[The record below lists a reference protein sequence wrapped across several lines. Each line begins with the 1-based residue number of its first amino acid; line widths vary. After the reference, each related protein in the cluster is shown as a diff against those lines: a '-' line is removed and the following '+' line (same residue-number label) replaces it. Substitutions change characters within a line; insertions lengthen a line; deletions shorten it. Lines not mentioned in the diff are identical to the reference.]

1 MKFEQK
7 LKIIVLILIIVL
19 VSLMSFGGLFIQNN
33 GKMVNLLPNY
43 IKGMDLKGYRYITL
57 EVAEDEE
64 HNHDNEEEKVE
75 ESAQTAEQ
83 QTEVDAKKDFINAKK
98 IIEKRLKE
106 MNVAQ
111 YTVAQDEQT
120 GRIIINMVEDTATD
134 TVIQYLYTTG
144 NLTIE
149 DPEGNVL
156 LDSSQIKQVKTMY
169 ANTNNGTSIY
179 LNIEFN
185 KEGKEILRNIS
196 NEYRIPENTEE
207 DTEEKA
213 TENVEENTE
222 EKATENVEENT
233 EESKEVTIKIDG
245 AKVLSTQFEKE
256 ITNGSIQLSVGGATT
271 SQAELQTYAKEAG
284 YVEKILNNGALP
296 VEYEVTAN
304 RYVKS
309 NITAD
314 TYSIGIIALTVI
326 VLGAMIYLIV
336 RYKKNGLLSSIA
348 YIGYIAVLLLVI
360 RYTNVII
367 TIEGIFGLI
376 ISLAINYIIN
386 IYILNYINKA
396 TDKEEVETNFNR
408 GFVKIS
414 IALIPV
420 LILSVILI
428 LTSWLQIYSFA
439 MIIFWGLAIAIIWNI
454 ILTKTLILNSIKE

>member
-64 HNHDNEEEKVE
+64 NDHDNEEEKVE
-75 ESAQTAEQ
+75 ESAQTKEQ

-120 GRIIINMVEDTATD
+120 GRVVINMVEDTATD

-149 DPEGNVL
+149 DPDGNVL

-207 DTEEKA
+207 DTEEKT
-213 TENVEENTE
+213 TENV
-222 EKATENVEENT
+222 KENT

-245 AKVLSTQFEKE
+245 AKVLSTQLEKE

-314 TYSIGIIALTVI
+314 TYPIGIIVLTVI

>member
-75 ESAQTAEQ
+75 ESAQTKEQ

-120 GRIIINMVEDTATD
+120 GRVVINMVEDTATD

-149 DPEGNVL
+149 DPDGNVL

-207 DTEEKA
+207 DTEED
-213 TENVEENTE
+213 TE

>member
-64 HNHDNEEEKVE
+64 NDHDNEEEKVE
-75 ESAQTAEQ
+75 ESAQTKEQ

-207 DTEEKA
+207 DTEEKT
-213 TENVEENTE
+213 TENV
-222 EKATENVEENT
+222 KENT

-314 TYSIGIIALTVI
+314 TYPIGIIVLTVI

>member
-64 HNHDNEEEKVE
+64 NDHDNEEEKVE
-75 ESAQTAEQ
+75 ESAQTKEQ

-120 GRIIINMVEDTATD
+120 GRVVINMVEDTATD
-134 TVIQYLYTTG
+134 IVIQYLYTTG

-149 DPEGNVL
+149 DPDGNVL

-207 DTEEKA
+207 DTEEKT
-213 TENVEENTE
+213 TENV
-222 EKATENVEENT
+222 KENT

-314 TYSIGIIALTVI
+314 TYPIGIIVLTVI

>member
-75 ESAQTAEQ
+75 ESAQTKEQ

-120 GRIIINMVEDTATD
+120 GRVVINMVEDTATD

-207 DTEEKA
+207 DTEEKT
-213 TENVEENTE
+213 TENV
-222 EKATENVEENT
+222 KENT

-314 TYSIGIIALTVI
+314 TYPIGIIVLTVI

>member
-75 ESAQTAEQ
+75 ESAQTKEQ

-120 GRIIINMVEDTATD
+120 GRVVINMVEDTATD

-222 EKATENVEENT
+222 E
-233 EESKEVTIKIDG
+233 SKEVTIKIDG

-314 TYSIGIIALTVI
+314 TYPIGIIVLTVI

>member
-33 GKMVNLLPNY
+33 GKMVNLITNY

-120 GRIIINMVEDTATD
+120 GRIIINMVADTATD
-134 TVIQYLYTTG
+134 TVIQYLYATG

-207 DTEEKA
+207 D
-213 TENVEENTE
+213 TE

-314 TYSIGIIALTVI
+314 TYPIGIIVLTVI

>member
-120 GRIIINMVEDTATD
+120 GRVVINMVEDTATD

-149 DPEGNVL
+149 DPDGNVL

-207 DTEEKA
+207 DTEED
-213 TENVEENTE
+213 TE

>member
-75 ESAQTAEQ
+75 ESAQTKEQ

-134 TVIQYLYTTG
+134 TVIQYLYATG

-207 DTEEKA
+207 D
-213 TENVEENTE
+213 TE

-314 TYSIGIIALTVI
+314 TYSIGIIVLTVI

>member
-64 HNHDNEEEKVE
+64 NDHDNEEEKVE
-75 ESAQTAEQ
+75 ESAQTKEQ

-120 GRIIINMVEDTATD
+120 GRVVINMVEDTATD
-134 TVIQYLYTTG
+134 TAIQYLYTTG

-207 DTEEKA
+207 DTEEKT
-213 TENVEENTE
+213 TENV
-222 EKATENVEENT
+222 KENT

-314 TYSIGIIALTVI
+314 TYPIGIIVLTVI

>member
-120 GRIIINMVEDTATD
+120 GRVVINMVEDTATD

-149 DPEGNVL
+149 DPDGNVL

-207 DTEEKA
+207 D
-213 TENVEENTE
+213 TE

-314 TYSIGIIALTVI
+314 TYPIGIIVLTVI

>member
-64 HNHDNEEEKVE
+64 NDHDNEEEKVE
-75 ESAQTAEQ
+75 ESAQTKEQ

-120 GRIIINMVEDTATD
+120 GRVVINMVEDTATD

-149 DPEGNVL
+149 DPDGNVL

-207 DTEEKA
+207 DTEEKT
-213 TENVEENTE
+213 TENV
-222 EKATENVEENT
+222 KENT

-314 TYSIGIIALTVI
+314 TYPIGIIVLTVI
-326 VLGAMIYLIV
+326 VLGTMIYLIV

>member
-106 MNVAQ
+106 MNAAQ

-149 DPEGNVL
+149 DPDGNVL

-207 DTEEKA
+207 DTEEKT
-213 TENVEENTE
+213 TENV
-222 EKATENVEENT
+222 KENT

-314 TYSIGIIALTVI
+314 TYPIGIIVLTVI

>member
-75 ESAQTAEQ
+75 ESAQTKEQ

-149 DPEGNVL
+149 DPDGNVL

-207 DTEEKA
+207 DTEEKT
-213 TENVEENTE
+213 TENV
-222 EKATENVEENT
+222 KENT

-314 TYSIGIIALTVI
+314 TYPIGIIVLTVI

>member
-75 ESAQTAEQ
+75 ESAQTKEQ

-120 GRIIINMVEDTATD
+120 GRVVINMVEDTATD

-149 DPEGNVL
+149 DPDGNVL

-207 DTEEKA
+207 D
-213 TENVEENTE
+213 TE

-314 TYSIGIIALTVI
+314 TYPIGIIVLTVI

>member
-64 HNHDNEEEKVE
+64 NDHDNEEEKVE
-75 ESAQTAEQ
+75 ESAQTKEQ

-120 GRIIINMVEDTATD
+120 GRVVINMVEDTATD

-149 DPEGNVL
+149 DPDGNVL

-207 DTEEKA
+207 DTEEKT
-213 TENVEENTE
+213 TENV
-222 EKATENVEENT
+222 KENT

-314 TYSIGIIALTVI
+314 TYPIGIIVLTVI

-336 RYKKNGLLSSIA
+336 RYKKNGLLSSIE

>member
-149 DPEGNVL
+149 DPDGNVL

-207 DTEEKA
+207 DTEEKT
-213 TENVEENTE
+213 TENV
-222 EKATENVEENT
+222 KENT

-314 TYSIGIIALTVI
+314 TYPIGIIVLTVI

>member
-64 HNHDNEEEKVE
+64 NDHDNEEEKVE
-75 ESAQTAEQ
+75 ESAQTKEQ

-120 GRIIINMVEDTATD
+120 GRVVINMVEDTATD
-134 TVIQYLYTTG
+134 TVVQYLYTTG

-149 DPEGNVL
+149 DPDGNVL

-207 DTEEKA
+207 DTEEKT
-213 TENVEENTE
+213 TENV
-222 EKATENVEENT
+222 KENT

-314 TYSIGIIALTVI
+314 TYPIGIIVLTVI

>member
-207 DTEEKA
+207 D
-213 TENVEENTE
+213 TE

>member
-1 MKFEQK
+1 M
-7 LKIIVLILIIVL
+7 
-19 VSLMSFGGLFIQNN
+19 
-33 GKMVNLLPNY
+33 
-43 IKGMDLKGYRYITL
+43 
-57 EVAEDEE
+57 
-64 HNHDNEEEKVE
+64 
-75 ESAQTAEQ
+75 
-83 QTEVDAKKDFINAKK
+83 
-98 IIEKRLKE
+98 
-106 MNVAQ
+106 
-111 YTVAQDEQT
+111 
-120 GRIIINMVEDTATD
+120 
-134 TVIQYLYTTG
+134 
-144 NLTIE
+144 
-149 DPEGNVL
+149 
-156 LDSSQIKQVKTMY
+156 
-169 ANTNNGTSIY
+169 
-179 LNIEFN
+179 
-185 KEGKEILRNIS
+185 
-196 NEYRIPENTEE
+196 
-207 DTEEKA
+207 
-213 TENVEENTE
+213 
-222 EKATENVEENT
+222 
-233 EESKEVTIKIDG
+233 
-245 AKVLSTQFEKE
+245 
-256 ITNGSIQLSVGGATT
+256 
-271 SQAELQTYAKEAG
+271 
-284 YVEKILNNGALP
+284 
-296 VEYEVTAN
+296 EYEVTAN

-314 TYSIGIIALTVI
+314 TYPIGIIVLTVI

>member
-64 HNHDNEEEKVE
+64 NDHDNEEEKVE
-75 ESAQTAEQ
+75 ESAQTKEQ

-120 GRIIINMVEDTATD
+120 GRVVINMVEDTATD

-149 DPEGNVL
+149 DPDGNVL

-207 DTEEKA
+207 DTEED
-213 TENVEENTE
+213 TE

>member
-64 HNHDNEEEKVE
+64 NDHDNEEEKVE
-75 ESAQTAEQ
+75 ESAQTKEQ

-185 KEGKEILRNIS
+185 NEGKEILRNIS

-207 DTEEKA
+207 D
-213 TENVEENTE
+213 TE

-314 TYSIGIIALTVI
+314 TYPIGIIVLTVI

>member
-64 HNHDNEEEKVE
+64 NDHDNEEEKVE
-75 ESAQTAEQ
+75 ESAQTKEQ

-120 GRIIINMVEDTATD
+120 GRVVINMVEDTATD

-149 DPEGNVL
+149 DPDGNVL

-207 DTEEKA
+207 DTEEKT
-213 TENVEENTE
+213 TENV
-222 EKATENVEENT
+222 KENT

-314 TYSIGIIALTVI
+314 TYPIGIIVLTVI

-396 TDKEEVETNFNR
+396 TDKEEEETNFNR

>member
-64 HNHDNEEEKVE
+64 NDHDNEEEKVE
-75 ESAQTAEQ
+75 ESAQTKEQ

-120 GRIIINMVEDTATD
+120 GRVVINMVEDTATD

-149 DPEGNVL
+149 DPDGNVL

-185 KEGKEILRNIS
+185 NEGKEILRNIS

-207 DTEEKA
+207 D
-213 TENVEENTE
+213 TE

-314 TYSIGIIALTVI
+314 TYSIGIIVLTVI

-348 YIGYIAVLLLVI
+348 YRGYIAVLLLVI